1 MNSYAKTLVDKYLF
15 CATVVFEAEV
25 SILFHLKKQKKT
37 NYTLMLFFA
46 KNSGVS
52 VCKNGKSSRFL
63 KKVEMSNGLN

>member
-1 MNSYAKTLVDKYLF
+1 MNSYAKTLVDEYLF

-25 SILFHLKKQKKT
+25 SILFHLKKQKK
-37 NYTLMLFFA
+37 NKLHINAFFA

-63 KKVEMSNGLN
+63 KNVEMSNGLN